1 MYQVKDTEIA
11 MFDFELGGK
20 TYSVPLLRHM
30 PLKKLLEYNRALK
43 KVKPGTEGDFYIE
56 FVAGIFDEHAP
67 GATDQLTAEQF
78 NGLMQAYFAE
88 GNITPGESLASSD

>member
-30 PLKKLLEYNRALK
+30 PLKKLLE
-43 KVKPGTEGDFYIE
+43 
-56 FVAGIFDEHAP
+56 
-67 GATDQLTAEQF
+67 
-78 NGLMQAYFAE
+78 
-88 GNITPGESLASSD
+88 